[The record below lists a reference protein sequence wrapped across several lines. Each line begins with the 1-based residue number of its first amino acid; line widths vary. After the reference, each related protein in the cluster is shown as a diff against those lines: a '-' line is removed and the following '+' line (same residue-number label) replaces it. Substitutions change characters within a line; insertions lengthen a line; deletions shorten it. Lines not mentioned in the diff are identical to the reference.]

1 MEVFLSRFAFIFIIY
16 AVISSGYINQIL
28 SCQMQRTLN
37 DSIYFRHMLGILL
50 LFVFIM
56 LEGGWSFDAAMDDL
70 AETNWS
76 SGNVLHTL
84 VISFLIYVLF
94 VLSSKSRFVPNLVFF
109 TLVLLLY
116 IINTQRSYWKKRDK
130 ITEEQNKQL
139 LMVSKGLFVTAMI
152 VLVYGFI
159 DYVQYQKKQFG
170 KGFDWSLFL
179 LGTTK
184 CSSMV

>member
-28 SCQMQRTLN
+28 SCQMQKTLSE
-37 DSIYFRHMLGILL
+37 SIYFRHFLGVLL

-56 LEGGWSFDAAMDDL
+56 LEGGWSFDATMDEL

-84 VISFLIYVLF
+84 VISFLIYILF
-94 VLSSKSRFVPNLVFF
+94 VISSKSRFYPNLLFF
-109 TLVLLLY
+109 TLVLIIY
-116 IINTQRSYWKKRDK
+116 IINTQRSYWKKRNQ
-130 ITEEQNKQL
+130 ITEEKNQQL
-139 LMVSKGLFVTAMI
+139 LQISKGLFMIAMV

-159 DYVQYQKKQFG
+159 DYLQYQKKEFG

-184 CSSMV
+184 CSSMT